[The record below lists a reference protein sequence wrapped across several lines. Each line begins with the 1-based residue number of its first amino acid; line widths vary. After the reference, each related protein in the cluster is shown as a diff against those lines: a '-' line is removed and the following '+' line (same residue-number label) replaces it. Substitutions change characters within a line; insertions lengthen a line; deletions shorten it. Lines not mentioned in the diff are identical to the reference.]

1 MTLDNVQA
9 SSMKLPLS
17 QIPKQQARIHPIQFF
32 NLYQLLV
39 LSVPLCISMHHHHK
53 KSRSCLLLHNKR
65 SQHLPLFFSY
75 SVIPIYTAIHNLFF
89 HLPIYIVPDIAA
101 SYICKSESLADGPKR
116 ESRQQPNF
124 PLFIKRTTSQFAQTS
139 HTHSSP
145 SRHRHRTYISM
156 LNYNFKIAC
165 INYI

>member
-1 MTLDNVQA
+1 MSLKNVQA
-9 SSMKLPLS
+9 SSIKLPLF

-53 KSRSCLLLHNKR
+53 KSSCLLLHNKR

-75 SVIPIYTAIHNLFF
+75 SVVPIYTAILNLFF
-89 HLPIYIVPDIAA
+89 YLPIYIVPDIVA

-116 ESRQQPNF
+116 ESRQQPRF
-124 PLFIKRTTSQFAQTS
+124 PLKRTTSQFAQTS